1 MGAKREWSVKWG
13 KPVAKAVRR
22 RRISQTIAVQSNCSE
37 NGECLQ
43 KVTSL
48 GWTGSDISQLPV
60 GLRCQ

>member
-1 MGAKREWSVKWG
+1 MGAKREGSVKWG
-13 KPVAKAVRR
+13 KPVAKVVLG
-22 RRISQTIAVQSNCSE
+22 RRISQKTAVQSNCSE

-43 KVTSL
+43 KVMSL